1 MKRAPFAIVAL
12 VIVLQTLPG
21 VVAGEEADAPLLAA
35 DPRVSDAV
43 AAWAAWVEYQLG
55 INAVPGASVAV
66 VHDQE
71 LLFVEGFGMANPE
84 KGLAAEP
91 DTIYSICSNSKLF
104 TAIAVMQLRDAGR
117 LRLDDPVA
125 EHLEWFAIED
135 VHPDDEA
142 ITIRRILTHSSGLPR
157 ESDYP
162 YWSGPDYLFPT
173 HEKIVERIADQKT
186 LYPSGRYYQYS
197 NLGLTLAGE
206 IVVAVSGRSFDD
218 YVTAEILDPLGMS
231 DTSTEIPAEHYGG
244 RLAIGHTA
252 RNRDGTRDPMPLFQ
266 ARGIAPAA
274 GFASTAEDL
283 ARFTSWQLR
292 LRERGGS
299 EVLRAAT
306 LREMQ
311 RVHWVDPD
319 WETTYGLGFYVARSG
334 ETTLIEH
341 GGACPGY
348 FSQVAIEPK
357 SKLGIVVL
365 SNAIGTEVDLYVE
378 QAVAMIGPA
387 VKAARDDPEDLPER
401 DPELDRYVGIYADTD
416 WGQVAVVRW
425 KDGLAML
432 SLSTRS
438 PAKGL
443 SKLKKTG
450 EHTFRRIRKDDESLG
465 ETVVFEVDED
475 GAVTRF
481 IQHSN
486 WSLKVR

>member
-1 MKRAPFAIVAL
+1 L
-12 VIVLQTLPG
+12 VLVVVLQALPG
-21 VVAGEEADAPLLAA
+21 IVAGEEEDSPLLAA

-71 LLFVEGFGMANPE
+71 LLFIEGFGLANPD
-84 KGLAAEP
+84 KGQPAAP

-104 TAIAVMQLRDAGR
+104 TAIAVMQLRDAGK
-117 LRLDDPVA
+117 LRLDDPLD
-125 EHLEWFAIED
+125 EHLEWFVIED
-135 VHPDDEA
+135 VHPNDEA

-173 HEKIVERIADQKT
+173 HEEIVERIAEQKT

-206 IVVAVSGRSFDD
+206 IVVAASGRPFDE
-218 YVTAEILDPLGMS
+218 YVRTEVLDP
-231 DTSTEIPAEHYGG
+231 
-244 RLAIGHTA
+244 
-252 RNRDGTRDPMPLFQ
+252 GTRDPMPLFQ

-292 LRERGGS
+292 LRERGGT

-319 WETTYGLGFYVARSG
+319 WKTTYGLGFYVARSG
-334 ETTLIEH
+334 ESTLIEH

-348 FSQVAIEPK
+348 YSQVAIEPK
-357 SKLGIVVL
+357 SELGVTVL

-378 QAVAMIGPA
+378 QAVALVGPA
-387 VKAARDDPEDLPER
+387 VKAARDDPDDVPER
-401 DPELDRYVGIYADTD
+401 DPELDRYVGVYDSD
-416 WGQVAVVRW
+416 WGQEAVVRW
-425 KDGLAML
+425 EDGLAML
-432 SLSTRS
+432 SLGTRS
-438 PAKGL
+438 PGKAL

-450 EHTFRRIRKDDESLG
+450 EHSFRRVRKDDESLG
-465 ETVVFEVDED
+465 ETVVFEVDEH
-475 GAVTRF
+475 GVATRF
-481 IQHSN
+481 LQHSN
-486 WSLKVR
+486 WSVKVR

>member
-1 MKRAPFAIVAL
+1 LAL

-21 VVAGEEADAPLLAA
+21 VIAGEEADAPLLGT
-35 DPRVSDAV
+35 DPRVSDAI
-43 AAWAAWVEYQLG
+43 AAWAAWVDYQLG

-71 LLFVEGFGMANPE
+71 LLYVEGFGLANPE
-84 KGLAAEP
+84 TGQAAAP

-104 TAIAVMQLRDAGR
+104 TAIAVMQLRDAGK
-117 LRLDDPVA
+117 LQLDDPLDK
-125 EHLEWFAIED
+125 HLEWFAIED
-135 VHPDDEA
+135 IHPNDEA

-173 HEKIVERIADQKT
+173 HEEIVERVADQET

-206 IVVAVSGRSFDD
+206 IVASASGRSFDG
-218 YVTAEILDPLGMS
+218 YVRAEILDPLGMS
-231 DTSTEIPAEHYGG
+231 DTFTEIPAEYHGG
-244 RLAIGHTA
+244 RLAIGYTA
-252 RNRDGTRDPMPLFQ
+252 RNRDGSRDPMPLFQ
-266 ARGIAPAA
+266 ARGIVPAA

-292 LRERGGS
+292 LRGQGGT

-319 WETTYGLGFYVARSG
+319 WKTTYGLGFYVARSG
-334 ETTLIEH
+334 ESTLIEH

-348 FSQVAIEPK
+348 YSQVAIEPK
-357 SKLGIVVL
+357 SELGVVIL

-378 QAVAMIGPA
+378 QAVELVGPA
-387 VKAARDDPEDLPER
+387 VKAARDDPDGVPER
-401 DPELDRYVGIYADTD
+401 VPELDRYVGVYDSD
-416 WGQVAVVRW
+416 WGQEAVVRW
-425 KDGLAML
+425 EDGLAML
-432 SLSTRS
+432 SLSTRK
-438 PAKGL
+438 PGKAL

-465 ETVVFEVDED
+465 ETVVFEVDEH

-481 IQHSN
+481 LQHSN
-486 WSLKVR
+486 WAVKVR

>member
-1 MKRAPFAIVAL
+1 MKRAPVAGL
-12 VIVLQTLPG
+12 ALSIALLTLPG
-21 VVAGEEADAPLLAA
+21 VVAGEEVDAPSLAA

-71 LLFVEGFGMANPE
+71 LLFVEGFGLANPE
-84 KGLAAEP
+84 KGVAAAP

-104 TAIAVMQLRDAGR
+104 TAIAIMQLRDAGK
-117 LRLDDPVA
+117 LRLDDTLA
-125 EHLEWFAIED
+125 EHLDWFAIED
-135 VHPDDEA
+135 VHPNDEA

-173 HEKIVERIADQKT
+173 HEQIVERIADQKT

-206 IVVAVSGRSFDD
+206 IVAAASGRSFDD
-218 YVTAEILDPLGMS
+218 YVRAEILDPLGMS
-231 DTSTEIPAEHYGG
+231 DTFTEIPAEHHGG
-244 RLAIGHTA
+244 RLAVGYTA
-252 RNRDGTRDPMPLFQ
+252 RNRDGSRDPMPIFQ

-283 ARFTSWQLR
+283 ARFASWQLR
-292 LRERGGS
+292 LRGHGGN

-311 RVHWVDPD
+311 RVHWMDPD
-319 WETTYGLGFYVARSG
+319 WKTTYGLGFYVTRSG
-334 ETTLIEH
+334 DSTLIEH

-357 SKLGIVVL
+357 SKLGVIIL

-378 QAVAMIGPA
+378 QAVALIGPA
-387 VKAARDDPEDLPER
+387 VK
-401 DPELDRYVGIYADTD
+401 
-416 WGQVAVVRW
+416 
-425 KDGLAML
+425 KLA
-432 SLSTRS
+432 TT
-438 PAKGL
+438 P
-443 SKLKKTG
+443 TG
-450 EHTFRRIRKDDESLG
+450 FRREIRCLTATWGSTTPIG
-465 ETVVFEVDED
+465 GRRPSCVGRTASPCFPWAPAIP
-475 GAVTRF
+475 G
-481 IQHSN
+481 
-486 WSLKVR
+486 KVWQS